1 MQHRMSGLLVLAL
14 LASIPHR
21 LTAAF
26 SGSTSNRKTAAP
38 QTSERP
44 IARLRAQ
51 QATDDAAINKAVA
64 KRNRKA
70 AKRLADA
77 RRGGAPA
84 AYHVTPPPA
93 NVP

>member
-1 MQHRMSGLLVLAL
+1 MQDRMSGLLKFAL
-14 LASIPHR
+14 LASLPSR
-21 LTAAF
+21 LTRAF
-26 SGSTSNRKTAAP
+26 SGSTSNRATAAP
-38 QTSERP
+38 QKSERP
-44 IARLRAQ
+44 LARLRAQ
-51 QATDDAAINKAVA
+51 QATDDAALNKAVA

>member
-1 MQHRMSGLLVLAL
+1 MQDRMSALLVFAL
-14 LASIPHR
+14 LSSLPTR
-21 LTAAF
+21 LTRAF
-26 SGSTSNRKTAAP
+26 SGATTNRTTAAP

-44 IARLRAQ
+44 IASLRAQ
-51 QATDDAAINKAVA
+51 QATDDAAIKAAVA
-64 KRNRKA
+64 KRNRRA

-84 AYHVTPPPA
+84 DYHVTPPPA